1 MRHFLVILAA
11 AVTAGLAVFFAFD
24 MLSAIGVMGG
34 NVVISMDVF
43 VALIAALTFAAG
55 GLALLY
61 RRLLVRSEGQLL
73 QQLTDRVARLEAGM
87 PPA

>member
-11 AVTAGLAVFFAFD
+11 AVTAGLAVFFAFN
-24 MLSAIGVMGG
+24 LLGAIGVMGG

-43 VALIAALTFAAG
+43 VAMIAALTLAAG

-61 RRLLVRSEGQLL
+61 RLLLVRSERRPL
-73 QQLTDRVARLEAGM
+73 QQLAERVARLEAGS